1 MPGVAFGAMAGQ
13 SLPPTTVVQAV
24 PSMRSTLPRAGVVDS
39 LGSLV
44 PGTSPGHGSG
54 STSGESTAAFGAG
67 AMVARIVLA
76 ASVAAPRR
84 HRRRGARSCSAALHG
99 VLRGARGRSTQH
111 VAMRAAEG
119 DLAAA
124 QVAVDAAKAELAA
137 AKAKA
142 EDGAVPEVAKTAPKL
157 SERDALAEARAAAEA
172 SKMELEVAKLRA
184 EVQEMESVRFQERR
198 TARAQRMIGG
208 DGATSVGAVDLQ
220 TRLKESEGIDLTKEQ
235 TQQLVAACG
244 RSQEDGGH
252 LFFDE
257 LVNPK
262 FDAELQQ
269 LVSGIRAANFAEA
282 QQQQEEAAASSK
294 AAAAA
299 EPQQSS
305 EASVPENTDTGTSTR
320 ILACLVY
327 ILTLADGFRIAVPL
341 VLSQPIIAALFTP
354 LALVSALISA
364 VPFGSGILFL
374 LFVTLAQNKELPRL
388 LRFNLEQAVLLDV
401 ALVVP
406 NLLVVGATEAGAP
419 DVGIV
424 VGGVFFVALLFVVGY
439 CWSCSSKGEEPDG
452 IPFISDTTKNVVDRS
467 SFF

>member
-1 MPGVAFGAMAGQ
+1 MHGVAFGAMAGQ
-13 SLPPTTVVQAV
+13 SLPPTTVVEAV

-39 LGSLV
+39 LGSLAPV
-44 PGTSPGHGSG
+44 TSPGHGSG
-54 STSGESTAAFGAG
+54 STSGDSNAAFG
-67 AMVARIVLA
+67 AMVARVVLV

-84 HRRRGARSCSAALHG
+84 HRRRGAPLFGAAPHG
-99 VLRGARGRSTQH
+99 VLRGARGRSTQR
-111 VAMRAAEG
+111 VSMRAAED

-124 QVAVDAAKAELAA
+124 QAAVDAAKAELAA
-137 AKAKA
+137 ARAQVEGVA
-142 EDGAVPEVAKTAPKL
+142 LPEVAKPAPKL
-157 SERDALAEARAAAEA
+157 SQEDILAEARVAAET
-172 SKMELEVAKLRA
+172 SKLELEVAKLRA

-198 TARAQRMIGG
+198 TARAQRLIGG

-220 TRLKESEGIDLTKEQ
+220 TRLKESESIDLTEEQ
-235 TQQLVAACG
+235 TQQLVVACG
-244 RSQEDGGH
+244 RSQEDGGRLVFH
-252 LFFDE
+252 E

-269 LVSGIRAANFAEA
+269 LVSEIRAGNFAEA
-282 QQQQEEAAASSK
+282 HQKQEEVAASSK

-341 VLSQPIIAALFTP
+341 VMTQPIIAVLFTP

-406 NLLVVGATEAGAP
+406 NLLVVGAIQAGAP

-424 VGGVFFVALLFVVGY
+424 VGGVFFVALLFVVAY
-439 CWSCSSKGEEPDG
+439 CWSCSSTGEEPDG

>member
-1 MPGVAFGAMAGQ
+1 MHGLAFGTMAGHR
-13 SLPPTTVVQAV
+13 LPPSTVVEVV

-39 LGSLV
+39 LGSLAPV
-44 PGTSPGHGSG
+44 TSLGHGSG
-54 STSGESTAAFGAG
+54 STSGDATAAFGAG
-67 AMVARIVLA
+67 AMVARVVLA
-76 ASVAAPRR
+76 ASVTAPRQ
-84 HRRRGARSCSAALHG
+84 HRRRGARLRSAAPHG
-99 VLRGARGRSTQH
+99 IPRGARGRSTQR
-111 VAMRAAEG
+111 VAMRAAED

-124 QVAVDAAKAELAA
+124 QAAVDAAKAELAA
-137 AKAKA
+137 ARAQA
-142 EDGAVPEVAKTAPKL
+142 EGVAVPEVAKPAPKL
-157 SERDALAEARAAAEA
+157 SQEDILAEARAAAET
-172 SKMELEVAKLRA
+172 SKLELEVAKLRA

-198 TARAQRMIGG
+198 AARAQRLIGG
-208 DGATSVGAVDLQ
+208 DGAISVGAVDLR
-220 TRLKESEGIDLTKEQ
+220 TRLQESEGIDLTAEQ
-235 TQQLVAACG
+235 TRQLVAACG
-244 RSQEDGGH
+244 RSQEDGGQ

-257 LVNPK
+257 LVNEK

-282 QQQQEEAAASSK
+282 RQQQEEAAASSK

-305 EASVPENTDTGTSTR
+305 EASVPENTDTSTSTR

-327 ILTLADGFRIAVPL
+327 ILTLADGFRIAVPI
-341 VLSQPIIAALFTP
+341 VMTQPIIAALFTP

-419 DVGIV
+419 DVGFV
-424 VGGVFFVALLFVVGY
+424 VGGVFFVALLLVVGY
-439 CWSCSSKGEEPDG
+439 CWSSSSKGEEPDG
-452 IPFISDTTKNVVDRS
+452 IPFVSSTTKNVIDRS